1 MAMQETSMA
10 AAQLSKFMIGD
21 LALRSALEL
30 ERALAGANYDKEPL
44 HSLAA
49 ALRQSSG
56 AEPVSG
62 GVSHMRPGYF
72 EPFQRV
78 YRARNTAEPKSLKQI
93 REFLDKAIYDID
105 AAADQPLDRDLA
117 SRLVDFCLEVNREF
131 VRRQPSEDNV
141 GRSRRSVPVEAFV
154 R

>member
-1 MAMQETSMA
+1 MA
-10 AAQLSKFMIGD
+10 AAGLSKFMIGD

-30 ERALAGANYDKEPL
+30 ERALAGGSYDKDPL

-56 AEPVSG
+56 VEDMSG

-72 EPFQRV
+72 EPFERV
-78 YRARNTAEPKSLKQI
+78 YRARNTTEPKSLKQI
-93 REFLDKAIYDID
+93 REFLDRAIHDID
-105 AAADQPLDRDLA
+105 AAADQSLNSDLA
-117 SRLVDFCLEVNREF
+117 SQLVDFCLELNREF

-141 GRSRRSVPVEAFV
+141 GRSRRSIPVEAFV